1 MQDSAAPPK
10 PKLSKTLLLIV
21 VVLAVTV
28 GLIMLIGHQA
38 EQKKAQT
45 EAANKNMPPQVAL
58 TVTTTRPEQQLW
70 PKRLEATGNVAAW
83 QEVVIGS
90 EVTGQRLMDV
100 RVNVGD
106 VVQKGQVLATINTDQ
121 LMSQRAQVEANIA
134 EAKAVLADASQNA
147 ERAKGLQNSGALSSQ
162 EVSQYL
168 TAKQTAQARLEAAQ
182 AQLKSIDVQLQQ
194 SQIVAPDAG
203 VISARQATTGSMP
216 QIGQELFRMILQQ
229 RLEWRAEVTAS
240 ELSQINTGMSAL
252 ITPADPRDP
261 VLKGTVRMVAPSVD
275 TTSRNALVY
284 VDLPIHRSLRAGM
297 FVKGQLILG
306 EQTAMTL
313 PQSAIL
319 LRDGF
324 AYVFVVQ
331 ANKQLEQR
339 KVELGRHQGERVEVL
354 GLTPALEVV
363 ADGTAFL
370 SDGDTVRVVAA
381 AAGSTQGGTS

>member
-331 ANKQLEQR
+331 TNKQLEQR
-339 KVELGRHQGERVEVL
+339 KVELGRRQGERVEVL

-370 SDGDTVRVVAA
+370 SDGDTVRVVDAPKVTA
-381 AAGSTQGGTS
+381 QGGTS

>member
-10 PKLSKTLLLIV
+10 PKLSKTIILIV
-21 VVLAVTV
+21 VVLAITV
-28 GLIMLIGHQA
+28 GLIMLIGYQA
-38 EQKKAQT
+38 EQTKKQT
-45 EAANKNMPPQVAL
+45 EAANKNLPPQVAL
-58 TVTTTRPEQQLW
+58 TVTTTRPEVQTW

-90 EVTGQRLMDV
+90 ELTGQRLTDV
-100 RVNVGD
+100 LVNVGD
-106 VVQKGQVLATINTDQ
+106 VVQQGQVLAIINTDQ
-121 LMSQRAQVEANIA
+121 LQSQRTQIEANIA

-147 ERAKGLQNSGALSSQ
+147 ERAKGLKDSGALSSQ

-182 AQLKSIDVQLQQ
+182 AQLKSIAIQMQQ
-194 SQIVAPDAG
+194 SQIVAPDDG
-203 VISARQATTGSMP
+203 VISARQATVGSMP
-216 QIGQELFRMILQQ
+216 QMGQELFRMIRQQ

-240 ELSQINTGMSAL
+240 ELSQIKTGMQAL

-261 VLKGTVRMVAPSVD
+261 VLTGTVRMIAPSVD

-297 FVKGQLILG
+297 FVKGQLVLG
-306 EQTAMTL
+306 QQSALTL

-331 ANKQLEQR
+331 ANQQLQQR
-339 KVELGRHQGERVEVL
+339 KVELGRRQGERAEVL
-354 GLTPALEVV
+354 GLTPETQVV

-370 SDGDTVRVVAA
+370 SDGDMVRVVDAPKVTA
-381 AAGSTQGGTS
+381 QGGTS

>member
-10 PKLSKTLLLIV
+10 PKRSHTIILIV
-21 VVLAVTV
+21 VVLAITV

-38 EQKKAQT
+38 EQKKQQT
-45 EAANKNMPPQVAL
+45 EAANKNLPPQVAL
-58 TVTTTRPEQQLW
+58 TVTTTRPTAQTW
-70 PKRLEATGNVAAW
+70 AKRLEATGNVAAW

-90 EVTGQRLMDV
+90 ELTGQRLTDV
-100 RVNVGD
+100 LVNVGD
-106 VVQKGQVLATINTDQ
+106 VVQQGQVLAIINTDQ
-121 LMSQRAQVEANIA
+121 LQSQRTQVQANMA
-134 EAKAVLADASQNA
+134 EAKAVLAEASQNA
-147 ERAKGLQNSGALSSQ
+147 ERAKGLQDSGALSSQ

-168 TAKQTAQARLEAAQ
+168 TSKQTAQARLDAAQ
-182 AQLKSIDVQLQQ
+182 AQLKSIEIQLQQ

-203 VISARQATTGSMP
+203 VISARQATVGSMP
-216 QIGQELFRMILQQ
+216 QMGQELFRIIRQQ

-240 ELSQINTGMSAL
+240 ELSQIKAGMQAL
-252 ITPADPRDP
+252 INPADPRDP
-261 VLKGTVRMVAPSVD
+261 VLTGTVRMIAPSVD

-313 PQSAIL
+313 PQSAVL

-331 ANKQLEQR
+331 ANQQLQQR
-339 KVELGRHQGERVEVL
+339 KVELGRRQGERIEVL
-354 GLTPALEVV
+354 GLTPDTQVV

-370 SDGDTVRVVAA
+370 SDGDTVRVVNPQSAT
-381 AAGSTQGGTS
+381 TQGGTS